1 MGLYFQAIH
10 VYIFQKKTIERKH
23 HIMIQQTVTYKD
35 IDGNEQHETLLF
47 HFYKEEILEM
57 LRSGYFDQFFDAM
70 KADDI
75 KKKSEVLEALVDKAY
90 GFRYVD
96 ENIDPNTGMKTTK
109 TRFRHATEEELKQFH
124 EDEARGEFVFMLH
137 TDAGK
142 ADDFISA
149 LIPSV
154 QKTAII

>member
-1 MGLYFQAIH
+1 
-10 VYIFQKKTIERKH
+10 
-23 HIMIQQTVTYKD
+23 MIQQTVTYKD

-57 LRSGYFDQFFDAM
+57 LRAGYFEKFFETM
-70 KADDI
+70 KADDL
-75 KKKSEVLEALVDKAY
+75 KKKSEALEDLVDKAY
-90 GFRYVD
+90 GFRYV
-96 ENIDPNTGMKTTK
+96 EEKVNPETGVKTTK

-142 ADDFISA
+142 ADEFISA
-149 LIPSV
+149 LIPTI
-154 QKTAII
+154 QNATTI

>member
-1 MGLYFQAIH
+1 
-10 VYIFQKKTIERKH
+10 
-23 HIMIQQTVTYKD
+23 
-35 IDGNEQHETLLF
+35 
-47 HFYKEEILEM
+47 M

-70 KADDI
+70 KADDL
-75 KKKSEVLEALVDKAY
+75 KKKSEVLEDLVDKAY

-96 ENIDPNTGMKTTK
+96 EKIDPNTGMKTTK

-124 EDEARGEFVFMLH
+124 DDEARGEFVFMLH

-149 LIPSV
+149 LIPNV
-154 QKTAII
+154 NTTTAI